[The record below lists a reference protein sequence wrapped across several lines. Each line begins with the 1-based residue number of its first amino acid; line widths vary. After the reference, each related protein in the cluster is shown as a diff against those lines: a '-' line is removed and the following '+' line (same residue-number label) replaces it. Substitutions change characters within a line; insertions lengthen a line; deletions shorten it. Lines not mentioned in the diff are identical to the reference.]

1 MERLDKIISTG
12 GGVSRSEARRLIL
25 KGMVTVDGQV
35 IRDIAF
41 KVAPENDSVTLNG
54 QAVNYKKY
62 IYLIM
67 NKPAGVLTATEDK
80 KQKTVIDLIPN
91 ELLRHDLFPVGRLD
105 RNTTGLLL
113 ITNDGDFG
121 HKLLSPNRKIPKQY
135 FVVLDGE
142 IEEELI
148 KRFAEGL
155 TLADGTKLS
164 AAKLLINDDRKSALV
179 TITEGKYHQIKRMFG
194 LFGLGVNELK
204 RVSFAGLNLPA
215 ELAEGHVRE
224 LTGEEFELINNAK
237 KQAK

>member
-35 IRDIAF
+35 IRDIAA
-41 KVAPENDSVTLNG
+41 KVEPENDSISLNG
-54 QAVNYKKY
+54 QVINYKKY

-80 KQKTVIDLIPN
+80 KQKTVIDLIPK

-121 HKLLSPNRKIPKQY
+121 HKLLSPNRKIPKRY

-142 IEEELI
+142 IEEGLI
-148 KRFAEGL
+148 EQFANGL

-164 AAKLLINDDRKSALV
+164 PAKLLINEDRKSALV

-204 RVSFAGLNLPA
+204 RVSFAGLSLP
-215 ELAEGHVRE
+215 EKLAGGQVRE
-224 LTGEEFELINNAK
+224 LTHEELECINNAK